1 LEELDEE
8 KCGKEVNSSAGEF
21 QEDEWA
27 QMLRSTLVSFAWGR
41 LYWEETMWFEDVC
54 PGLQDVQ
61 NWFLQV
67 LTPARKKPERGK
79 EREWNH
85 ELMTD
90 YNGQCCTAWNLLQG
104 WRPHWFYII
113 VYENTDSS
121 CVEHAAAT
129 NVIVEVACEQVY
141 SSNGSN
147 LPQTRPLDFTYNTV

>member
-1 LEELDEE
+1 MQE
-8 KCGKEVNSSAGEF
+8 SSKRMMTGF
-21 QEDEWA
+21 SLGRTKWA
-27 QMLRSTLVSFAWGR
+27 QMLRSTLVSFVWGR
-41 LYWEETMWFEDVC
+41 LYWEEAMWFEDVC
-54 PGLQDVQ
+54 PGLQDVK

-113 VYENTDSS
+113 VYENSDSS